1 MVAKC
6 RYRARD
12 TSDRASDRQL
22 SCRSDG
28 RAKEPER
35 NMRAIRKI
43 LSRVGFSAL
52 AIALAAAFVAGDAA
66 HAQDSGSVSD
76 YRLPPPPSP
85 TPSRSP
91 APAGPADPE
100 NPIATRP
107 SSAPTASPPVI
118 VLPPAPSSTPP
129 AEASPAPAQRP
140 RPTASQPARP
150 ETTAPSPTPSETP
163 FPGTGT
169 APLPAPIAT
178 APAPLPAPVQAPSI
192 TPATEPNWLPWI
204 AGLVAALVLAGGIM
218 ALRRRGRNA
227 PPADDAE
234 YPNTTEP
241 APSAPAV
248 LSKKPAQPRTPTPA
262 TPVPAV
268 ALPQATGSEE
278 LALLFTP
285 ESLRISLVYA
295 TLKYRIDL
303 SGSASAGPLRVF
315 ADMIG
320 AHASVD
326 SRTQLLPDPAAME
339 CVHDVIAGAP
349 AEGPLSFTG
358 DLRLPLDAIPII
370 RKSGAHFFVP
380 LARIHVI
387 GSDGFVARRVFT
399 VGPPGLTPEQP
410 LLPILLDGAKL
421 VTPLAAREIETAR
434 WLALDPA
441 GVAG

>member
-1 MVAKC
+1 
-6 RYRARD
+6 
-12 TSDRASDRQL
+12 
-22 SCRSDG
+22 
-28 RAKEPER
+28 
-35 NMRAIRKI
+35 MRAIRKI
-43 LSRVGFSAL
+43 LSHVGFSAL

-66 HAQDSGSVSD
+66 HAQDGGSVSD

-118 VLPPAPSSTPP
+118 VLPPAPSPTPSS
-129 AEASPAPAQRP
+129 AASPAPAQRP
-140 RPTASQPARP
+140 RPTASQPAQP
-150 ETTAPSPTPSETP
+150 QTAAPSATPSETP
-163 FPGTGT
+163 FPATDT

-178 APAPLPAPVQAPSI
+178 APAPSPAPTQEETV
-192 TPATEPNWLPWI
+192 TPVAGTNWLPWI
-204 AGLVAALVLAGGIM
+204 AGLVAALVVAGGIL

-227 PPADDAE
+227 PPVEDAE
-234 YPNTTEP
+234 YTPITEP

-248 LSKKPAQPRTPTPA
+248 LSKKPAQPRPPS
-262 TPVPAV
+262 PVPAV
-268 ALPQATGSEE
+268 ALPQAAGSED

-303 SGSASAGPLRVF
+303 SGPATAGPLRVF

-380 LARIHVI
+380 LARLHVT
-387 GSDGFVARRVFT
+387 GSDGFEARRVFT
-399 VGPPGLTPEQP
+399 VGPPGATPQEP
-410 LLPILLDGAKL
+410 LLPIQLDGAKL

-441 GVAG
+441 GIAG

>member
-1 MVAKC
+1 
-6 RYRARD
+6 
-12 TSDRASDRQL
+12 
-22 SCRSDG
+22 
-28 RAKEPER
+28 
-35 NMRAIRKI
+35 
-43 LSRVGFSAL
+43 
-52 AIALAAAFVAGDAA
+52 
-66 HAQDSGSVSD
+66 
-76 YRLPPPPSP
+76 
-85 TPSRSP
+85 
-91 APAGPADPE
+91 
-100 NPIATRP
+100 
-107 SSAPTASPPVI
+107 
-118 VLPPAPSSTPP
+118 
-129 AEASPAPAQRP
+129 
-140 RPTASQPARP
+140 
-150 ETTAPSPTPSETP
+150 
-163 FPGTGT
+163 
-169 APLPAPIAT
+169 
-178 APAPLPAPVQAPSI
+178 
-192 TPATEPNWLPWI
+192 
-204 AGLVAALVLAGGIM
+204 M
-218 ALRRRGRNA
+218 ALRRRGRHA
-227 PPADDAE
+227 PPVDDAE
-234 YPNTTEP
+234 YPTTTEP
-241 APSAPAV
+241 TPSAPAA

-262 TPVPAV
+262 TPVPAA

-303 SGSASAGPLRVF
+303 SGPATAGPLRVF

-326 SRTQLLPDPAAME
+326 SRVQLLPDPAAME

-358 DLRLPLDAIPII
+358 DLRLPLDAIAII

-380 LARIHVI
+380 LARLHVT
-387 GSDGFVARRVFT
+387 GSDGFEARRVFT